1 MSKKALKFDNDE
13 VNKKEFPTCKEPIA
27 LELANLD

>member
-1 MSKKALKFDNDE
+1 MSIKDLKFDNDE
-13 VNKKEFPTCKEPIA
+13 VNKKESHTCKEPIA